1 MTQLFALHSAY
12 GLATAAA
19 AIDAGLL
26 GGGTGVDRLLV
37 PFTSSR
43 VPETTIG
50 IAADPALVSLRSR
63 FDRVEELEAVLGP
76 LHPSSWEPAEGD
88 LPILERL
95 LTRAWELG
103 PRDLELFVQSPQ
115 VAPARTLMSLFP
127 GARITIIGDGLM
139 TYSPMRV
146 ALPHTVSA
154 RIVRVVHADV
164 VPGVRPLVGSP
175 RAEVVPVVPERFA
188 AALRETGAGD
198 TDAAETDAGVAA
210 LADDTNGGTVLVLG
224 QYLSALRLMSPAEEI
239 ALQKELIDRAA
250 GWAPQRIVFKPHP
263 AAPPLHTDAVRARA
277 AAKGIAFAE
286 YRGGLAAELLA
297 EHLDAVAV
305 VAGFSTAL
313 PTVHTLFGRA
323 IGAAGTETVLRMLTP
338 YENSNRIPATI
349 VDALTRDDSPYD
361 DPVRLQHLVDAVGYA
376 MQPEIAGYLRG
387 RAEEFL
393 TGLDPVERDRYF
405 TPERLSALGLP
416 GGPAESAVRRML
428 RPSGGVGRVE
438 EWRLT
443 AIGARRRAGRAW
455 RAIRGR

>member
-26 GGGTGVDRLLV
+26 DTGSPADRLLV

-43 VPETTIG
+43 VPETTVG
-50 IAADPALVSLRSR
+50 IAADPALQSLTAR
-63 FDRVEELEAVLGP
+63 FDRMEELEAILGP
-76 LHPSSWEPAEGD
+76 LHPSSWEPSDGD

-95 LTRAWELG
+95 LTRAWDLDQ
-103 PRDLELFVQSPQ
+103 RDLELFVQSPQ

-127 GARITIIGDGLM
+127 HARVTIIGDGLM

-146 ALPHTVSA
+146 ALPHTVAA
-154 RIVRVVHADV
+154 RIGRVVHADV

-175 RAEVVPVVPERFA
+175 RAEIVPVPPERFA
-188 AALRETGAGD
+188 AALRETDAGEADAGD
-198 TDAAETDAGVAA
+198 PALDDDAEGA
-210 LADDTNGGTVLVLG
+210 TVLVLG
-224 QYLSALRLMSPAEEI
+224 QYLSALGLMTPAEEV
-239 ALQKELIDRAA
+239 ALQKDMIDRAA
-250 GWAPQRIVFKPHP
+250 RWSPQRIVFKPHP

-277 AAKGIAFAE
+277 AAQGIAFVE

-297 EHLDAVAV
+297 ERLDAVAV

-313 PTVHTLFGRA
+313 PTVHTLFGRE

-338 YENSNRIPATI
+338 FENSNRIPAVI
-349 VDALTRDDSPYD
+349 VDALTRDRSPYE
-361 DPVRLQHLVDAVGYA
+361 DPARLQLLVDAVGYA
-376 MQPEIAGYLRG
+376 MQPEISGHLRA
-387 RAEEFL
+387 RAEELL

-405 TPERLSALGLP
+405 TAERLSALRLP
-416 GGPAESAVRRML
+416 GAPADTALQRML
-428 RPSGGVGRVE
+428 RPAGGVGRVE